1 MLTVLHVPNGM
12 SYHKVIVVINGR
24 VNCFYDYMHIYE
36 YIYIYI
42 YIYRYIYNTYIYIYI
57 YIYNIYI
64 YIYIYQIFD
73 ALYGMKVK
81 IEKTLSLLVAKSIP
95 TQ

>member
-1 MLTVLHVPNGM
+1 MITC
-12 SYHKVIVVINGR
+12 I
-24 VNCFYDYMHIYE
+24 YMNIYIYIYIYIHTFI

-42 YIYRYIYNTYIYIYI
+42 YIYM
-57 YIYNIYI
+57 
-64 YIYIYQIFD
+64 YIYQIFD

-95 TQ
+95 TQSSCSAELFCSFESD

>member
-1 MLTVLHVPNGM
+1 
-12 SYHKVIVVINGR
+12 
-24 VNCFYDYMHIYE
+24 MHIYE

-42 YIYRYIYNTYIYIYI
+42 YIYIYL
-57 YIYNIYI
+57 YI

>member
-1 MLTVLHVPNGM
+1 
-12 SYHKVIVVINGR
+12 
-24 VNCFYDYMHIYE
+24 MHIYE

-42 YIYRYIYNTYIYIYI
+42 YLYIYIYI
-57 YIYNIYI
+57 YTYM